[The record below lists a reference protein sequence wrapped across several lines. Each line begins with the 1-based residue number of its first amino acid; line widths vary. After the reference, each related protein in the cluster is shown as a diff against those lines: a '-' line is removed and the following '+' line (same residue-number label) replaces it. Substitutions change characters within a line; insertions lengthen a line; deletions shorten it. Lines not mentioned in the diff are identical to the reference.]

1 MIDHC
6 YKLLLEDSYKIAYY
20 QLDVLQ
26 QTAVSPLVKTQIGAD
41 GDVVYILPDT
51 AGMLP
56 FNEYCAIH
64 GLTRQSALRLIVHL
78 LKTAAWCSDHL
89 FDPICLSISPGAY
102 YRFSEMS
109 PSEIEQIVFIYIPV
123 RDPTAEIRSA
133 GLCSNM
139 VEQISGNSI
148 TPFFSKKEL
157 SLISEIDLYDTESGI
172 KTVLSFPDAAI
183 DDEEVQ
189 NPAGNRIQSVLRRLR
204 FNPGIQLTLASVLIA
219 QLILILFIYT
229 VLRNAAKFQDPL
241 FPVMVACVIILLIA
255 AADTILFFHRSSPLK
270 QIAATRRTHQK
281 KEEKELFSVKEEKTS
296 LLTAD
301 GQNSRIAMLCSG
313 MPGTSEE
320 NSGQKT
326 YILVDDFLI
335 GRDRTRVDFRIDS
348 LSIGRV
354 HARIVRRHN
363 TFFIEDLDSKN
374 GTFVD
379 KRKLKKNSEYPLP
392 DKCKIRFAGQ
402 EYFFIA
408 S

>member
-1 MIDHC
+1 MSDHC
-6 YKLLLEDSYKIAYY
+6 YKLPLEDSYKIAYY
-20 QLDVLQ
+20 QLDVMQ

-41 GDVVYILPDT
+41 TDGVYILPDT

-64 GLTRQSALRLIVHL
+64 GMTRQSALRLIVHL

-89 FDPICLSISPGAY
+89 FDPICLSISPGAF

-109 PSEIEQIVFIYIPV
+109 LSEIEQVVFIYIPV
-123 RDPTAEIRSA
+123 RDPAVEIRSA
-133 GLCSNM
+133 GLCGSM
-139 VEQISGNSI
+139 IEQISGSSI
-148 TPFFSKKEL
+148 APLFSKKEL
-157 SLISEIDLYDTESGI
+157 SLISEIDLYDTDSGI

-183 DDEEVQ
+183 DDEKVQ
-189 NPAGNRIQSVLRRLR
+189 NPDVNGIQSILRRFH
-204 FNPGIQLTLASVLIA
+204 FNPGVRFTLASVLLV

-229 VLRNAAKFQDPL
+229 VLRNIAKFPDPL
-241 FPVMVACVIILLIA
+241 VPVVVACVIILLIA
-255 AADTILFFHRSSPLK
+255 AADTILLLHRSSPLR
-270 QIAATRRTHQK
+270 QIASIGRTHQK

-296 LLTAD
+296 LLSAD

-313 MPGTSEE
+313 MPGTAEE
-320 NSGQKT
+320 ISGQKT

-348 LSIGRV
+348 LSIGRI
-354 HARIVRRHN
+354 HARITRRHN

-379 KRKLKKNSEYPLP
+379 KRKIKKNSEYPLP
-392 DKCKIRFAGQ
+392 EKCKIRFAGQ